1 MTREKMMHK
10 LFINKINYTS
20 AAIKLMV
27 FCCWTFLAM
36 QSLQAQTPPASED
49 KLDSLKN
56 LLNQKGGT
64 EKVDLLLD
72 ISQAQWNQSFEES
85 LEYASRGYT
94 LAKEMEYPEGMADAL
109 NRIGNVH
116 YLLGNNDNVFENY
129 YEAVN
134 IAIQLEDHRRMG
146 MYLNNIGLL
155 YREQKQFDSAEV
167 YMLKALSAKEQGGDP
182 VVIASTLNNLGV
194 LYRDIQR
201 YDLSVE
207 YFSKQIRI
215 LEETGDL
222 RNLSRAHRQSG
233 EVFLLQELY
242 DESLD
247 HSLEALRYAEEISD
261 SMAIVQ
267 SLNQVARSYL
277 ALDEM
282 KEAREII
289 EKSSEITDALS
300 SLQLRRNNYNLQ
312 YLYYKQAGDNQTALD
327 YFISYGN
334 LKDSV
339 REQTSAN
346 RYNQL
351 QRIFETEKQKNN
363 IELLQKETQ
372 IQELQITRHD
382 NLKLLLLILVILIFI
397 FTFFVA
403 YRFIITKKTNTLLKQ
418 KIDDL
423 EKTNDKLRLSA
434 VTLEQLNATKNRFF
448 SIIAHD
454 LKNPFNALL
463 GFSELITTSF
473 NQLKEQEIKEY
484 ISLVHQS
491 SQNLYKLLENLLK
504 WSAAQTGKMHYLP
517 EQFDLVSLINSEI
530 HFLRINA
537 SKKQIEISKNTPDE
551 MIINS
556 DKLVLSSVIRN
567 ILDNAI
573 KFTRPGGN
581 IKVSAE
587 KKYREVIVKISDSGI
602 GIPKDMQKKMFS
614 IDGEIGRKGTNNE
627 EGGGLGLILC
637 KDLIERAGGKIG
649 MESGLGKGS
658 TFWFSLPVEKL
669 N

>member
-1 MTREKMMHK
+1 MHK
-10 LFINKINYTS
+10 LFINKTNNTS
-20 AAIKLMV
+20 ATIKLMV
-27 FCCWTFLAM
+27 ICCWTFLAM
-36 QSLQAQTPPASED
+36 QSIQAQPPPASED

-56 LLNQKGGT
+56 LLNLKAGR

-72 ISQAQWNQSFEES
+72 ISQAQWNHSFEES
-85 LEYASRGYT
+85 LVYASRGYT

-134 IAIQLEDHRRMG
+134 IASQLEDHRRMG

-167 YMLKALSAKEQGGDP
+167 YMLKALSAKEQDGDP

-222 RNLSRAHRQSG
+222 RNLSRVHRQSG

-261 SMAIVQ
+261 SVAIVQ

-282 KEAREII
+282 EEAREII

-300 SLQLRRNNYNLQ
+300 SLQLRRDNYNLQ

-339 REQTSAN
+339 REQTSTN

-473 NQLKEQEIKEY
+473 NQLKEKEIKEY

-537 SKKQIEISKNTPDE
+537 SKKQIDISKNTPDE
-551 MIINS
+551 IIINS

>member
-1 MTREKMMHK
+1 MMHK